1 MRDDNFHLLK
11 QGHPD
16 SLVNIHAQYSSRI
29 FWIGK
34 RLIKDDFVIE
44 NLVQDTFLKLWENRY
59 TIQSADHI
67 FFFLRFVMKRECIS
81 YYTRPKNKFYRQLG
95 HLENYENYEDY
106 FAGHNH
112 LEESEII
119 KEHNQQEKNLKK
131 LKEVL
136 PLINPAQKHMIE
148 LCLKYGFQYKVIAG
162 IMGTSTTEIYHD
174 VRKAIQL
181 LKAILN
187 EDKTIL
193 ETTTNASEAI
203 NVDQRKV
210 FELRCKK
217 QYSFPEIADELNL
230 TQKEVHAAFTAAY
243 KVMQEKNDRELESA

>member
-34 RLIKDDFVIE
+34 RLIRDEFVIE
-44 NLVQDTFLKLWENRY
+44 NLVQDCFLKLWEHRD

-67 FFFLRFVMKRECIS
+67 LFFLRFVMKRECIS
-81 YYTRPKNKFYRQLG
+81 YYTRPRNKFYRQLG
-95 HLENYENYEDY
+95 HLENYDNHQDY
-106 FAGHNH
+106 FAGHDA

-119 KEHNQQEKNLKK
+119 KEHDQQENDLKR
-131 LKEVL
+131 LKEAL
-136 PLINPAQKHMIE
+136 HLIDPAQKQVIE
-148 LCLKYGFQYKVIAG
+148 LCLKYGFQYKIIAG

-243 KVMQEKNDRELESA
+243 KVMQEKMIEN

>member
-1 MRDDNFHLLK
+1 MRDDNFQLLK

-34 RLIKDDFVIE
+34 RLIKDEFVIE
-44 NLVQDTFLKLWENRY
+44 NLVQDTFLKLWESRD

-81 YYTRPKNKFYRQLG
+81 FYTKPKNRFYRQLG
-95 HLENYENYEDY
+95 HLENYENHQDY
-106 FAGHNH
+106 FAGDDS
-112 LEESEII
+112 LEEAETAI
-119 KEHNQQEKNLKK
+119 EQDQQENDLKM

-136 PLINPAQKHMIE
+136 PLINPAQKQVIE

-162 IMGTSTTEIYHD
+162 IMGTSTTEIYHETN
-174 VRKAIQL
+174 KAIQV
-181 LKAILN
+181 LKTILT
-187 EDKTIL
+187 EDKTSL
-193 ETTTNASEAI
+193 ETITNASEAI
-203 NVDQRKV
+203 NVGQRKV

-217 QYSFPEIADELNL
+217 HYSFSEIAVELNL
-230 TQKEVHAAFTAAY
+230 TRKEVHAAFTTAY
-243 KVMQEKNDRELESA
+243 KLMKEKQLESA

>member
-1 MRDDNFHLLK
+1 MRDDNFQLLK

-34 RLIKDDFVIE
+34 RLIKDEFVIE
-44 NLVQDTFLKLWENRY
+44 NLVQDTFLKLWEHRD

-81 YYTRPKNKFYRQLG
+81 YYTRPRNKFYRQLG
-95 HLENYENYEDY
+95 HLENYENYQDY
-106 FAGHNH
+106 MAGYDP
-112 LEESEII
+112 LKESETI
-119 KEHNQQEKNLKK
+119 KDLQQHQQDFEKIKQ
-131 LKEVL
+131 VL
-136 PLINPAQKHMIE
+136 PLLDPAQKQVIE

-162 IMGTSTTEIYHD
+162 TMGMSTTETYHET
-174 VRKAIQL
+174 RKAIQV
-181 LKAILN
+181 LKTILN
-187 EDKTIL
+187 EDKTSL
-193 ETTTNASEAI
+193 EITSNASEAI
-203 NVDQRKV
+203 NEDQQTV

-217 QYSFPEIADELNL
+217 HYSFKKIADELNL

-243 KVMQEKNDRELESA
+243 KVMQEHDGQLESA

>member
-1 MRDDNFHLLK
+1 MRDDNFQLLK
-11 QGHPD
+11 QGHPE

-34 RLIKDDFVIE
+34 RLIRDEFVIE
-44 NLVQDTFLKLWENRY
+44 NLVQDTFLKLWENRD

-81 YYTRPKNKFYRQLG
+81 YYTRPRNKFYRQLSQ
-95 HLENYENYEDY
+95 LENYDNHQDY
-106 FAGHNH
+106 FAGQDP
-112 LEESEII
+112 LEESDSI
-119 KEHNQQEKNLKK
+119 KEHDQQEKDLKR
-131 LKEVL
+131 LKEIL
-136 PLINPAQKHMIE
+136 PLIDPAQKQVIE

-162 IMGTSTTEIYHD
+162 IMGTSTTEIYQEI
-174 VRKAIQL
+174 RKAIQVL
-181 LKAILN
+181 
-187 EDKTIL
+187 KTIITEGNTNL
-193 ETTTNASEAI
+193 ETYTTATETI
-203 NVDQRKV
+203 NVGQRKV